1 MLFYVSFEN
10 LTRFQLTRALVVEQ
24 SEYVVMLVL
33 LFSQEYI
40 AMLYE
45 IIFLVIF

>member
-33 LFSQEYI
+33 LFSQEYV
-40 AMLYE
+40 AVLCE
-45 IIFLVIF
+45 IMSLVLF